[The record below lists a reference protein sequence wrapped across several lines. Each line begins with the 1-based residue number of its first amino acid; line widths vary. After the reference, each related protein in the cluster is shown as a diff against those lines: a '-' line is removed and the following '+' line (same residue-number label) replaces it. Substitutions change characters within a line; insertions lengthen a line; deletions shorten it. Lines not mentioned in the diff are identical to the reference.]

1 MVESQKAV
9 SPGQE
14 GEKAALV
21 QLAWRRLKQVQG
33 VRRKKVDAVRRAILQ
48 GTYRI
53 DPKKLS
59 SALLGFGDLNLAS
72 LMSRHPVLI
81 PEHVALYGRH
91 AIGDLLLVLET
102 RDHFTGQHCARVAA
116 IALRFAS
123 YLGLAQSDLEALKI
137 AGQLHDLGKME
148 IGKTILLKKGPLT
161 AADRTV
167 IENHPGNGIRIAAP
181 LRLELQE
188 QEIILH
194 HHERWDGR
202 GYPDGLAGE
211 GIPLLCRLVS
221 LADVFE
227 ALTRDRP
234 GRRRFTT
241 LQAQGIIRDLAGSQF
256 DPYLANQFLKMLVA
270 VSSKQ

>member
-1 MVESQKAV
+1 MMESQKAA
-9 SPGQE
+9 SQNQD
-14 GEKAALV
+14 GERAALV
-21 QLAWRRLKQVQG
+21 QLAWRRIRQVQG
-33 VRRKKVDAVRRAILQ
+33 VRRKKVEAVRRAIQQ

-59 SALLGFGDLNLAS
+59 SALLGYGDLNLAS

-91 AIGDLLLVLET
+91 AVRDLLLVLET
-102 RDHFTGQHCARVAA
+102 RDHFTGQHCARVTA
-116 IALRFAS
+116 IALRFGR
-123 YLGLAQSDLEALKI
+123 YLGLPQTDLEALKI

-161 AADRTV
+161 AADRAI
-167 IENHPGNGIRIAAP
+167 IEGHPGNGIRIAAP
-181 LRLELQE
+181 FRLELQE

-211 GIPLLCRLVS
+211 RIPLLCRLMA

-227 ALTRDRP
+227 ALSSDRP
-234 GRRRFTT
+234 GRRRFKTP
-241 LQAQGIIRDLAGSQF
+241 QALGIIQDLAGSQF
-256 DPYLANQFLKMLVA
+256 DPCLAQQFLKMIT
-270 VSSKQ
+270 VSSRS